1 MCEPFPPD
9 GNISDDISKPSKCV
23 CGKFRIE
30 NWAWSSSSQMLDKLE
45 LQSFS
50 SDSETNPVPVAIS
63 ARLLIAKVGWKGE
76 LDVHYRL
83 RWLFSVEDSI

>member
-1 MCEPFPPD
+1 
-9 GNISDDISKPSKCV
+9 
-23 CGKFRIE
+23 
-30 NWAWSSSSQMLDKLE
+30 MLDKLE